1 MKVYF
6 ISGLGADKRVFSR
19 IKLPGGYQA
28 VHLDWIDPLA
38 NEKFSDYA
46 RRFSNLIEPAEDF
59 ILVGL
64 SFGGMLVTELG
75 KTLAPKKIIIISSV
89 SCHTEL
95 PWYFRWAGKL
105 NLQKII
111 SPSIYK
117 RATIINRFMGPGDKE
132 MKNIVYDYVRR
143 INPEFIRWS
152 LNEILH
158 WDQIQRPPGLI
169 HIHGSNDHL
178 LPCRYTKADYIV
190 KNGGHLMVLN
200 MAGEVNRI
208 LKEVLEAQAKFE
220 M

>member
-1 MKVYF
+1 V
-6 ISGLGADKRVFSR
+6 
-19 IKLPGGYQA
+19 KLPSGYEA
-28 VHLDWIDPLA
+28 VHLDWIDPLP

-46 RRFSNLIEPAEDF
+46 KRFSRLIDSREDF

-64 SFGGMLVTELG
+64 SFGGMLVSELG
-75 KTLAPKKIIIISSV
+75 KTLHPKKIIIISSV
-89 SCHTEL
+89 SCHEEL
-95 PWYFRWAGKL
+95 PWYFRLAGKL

-117 RATIINRFMGPGDKE
+117 RATLINRFMGPGDKE

-143 INPEFIRWS
+143 TKPEFIRWS

-158 WDQIQRPPGLI
+158 WKQTKRPPGLI

-190 KNGGHLMVLN
+190 QNGGHLMVLN
-200 MAGEVNRI
+200 RADDVNRI
-208 LKEVLEAQAKFE
+208 LNQILTV
-220 M
+220 

>member
-1 MKVYF
+1 LNVYF
-6 ISGLGADKRVFSR
+6 ISGLGADKRVFNR
-19 IKLPGGYQA
+19 IKLPSGYQA
-28 VHLDWIDPLA
+28 VHLDWIDPLP
-38 NEKFSDYA
+38 NEGFVAYSK
-46 RRFSNLIEPAEDF
+46 RFSRLIESGEDF

-75 KTLAPKKIIIISSV
+75 KTLTPKKIIIISSV
-89 SCHTEL
+89 SCHREL
-95 PWYFRWAGKL
+95 PWYFRWAGRL

-117 RATIINRFMGPGDKE
+117 RATLINRFMGQGDKE

-143 INPEFIRWS
+143 ISPEFIRWS

-158 WDQIQRPPGLI
+158 WDQMERPPGLI

-190 KNGGHLMVLN
+190 EKGGHLMVLN
-200 MAGEVNRI
+200 RAQEVNRI
-208 LKEVLEAQAKFE
+208 LNQILEP
-220 M
+220 

>member
-1 MKVYF
+1 LKVYF
-6 ISGLGADKRVFSR
+6 ISGLGADKRVFNR
-19 IKLPGGYQA
+19 IKLPRDYQA
-28 VHLDWIDPLA
+28 VHLDWIDPLP
-38 NEKFSDYA
+38 NEKFSAYA
-46 RRFSNLIEPAEDF
+46 KRFSSLIDQAEEF

-75 KTLAPKKIIIISSV
+75 KTLHPKKIIIISSV
-89 SCHTEL
+89 SCHQEL
-95 PWYFRWAGKL
+95 PWYFRLAGKL

-111 SPSIYK
+111 SPSVYK
-117 RATIINRFMGPGDKE
+117 RATLINRFMGPGDKD

-143 INPEFIRWS
+143 TKPEFIRWS

-158 WDQIQRPPGLI
+158 WDQMQRPAGLI

-190 KNGGHLMVLN
+190 QKGGHLMVLN

-208 LKEVLEAQAKFE
+208 LKVVLEA
-220 M
+220 